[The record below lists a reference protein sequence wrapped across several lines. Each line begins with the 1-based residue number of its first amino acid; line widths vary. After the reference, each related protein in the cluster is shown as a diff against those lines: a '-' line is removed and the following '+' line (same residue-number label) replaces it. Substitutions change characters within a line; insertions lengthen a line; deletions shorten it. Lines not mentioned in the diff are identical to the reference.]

1 MHCLEMSIRENNMMK
16 YPKMRGMMGPR
27 IPNPM
32 MGAKNLQSP
41 MPGPMNT
48 PVAPVAMPDPMKTA
62 PTPTLPSIPT
72 NMDSQSSI
80 DLDDPQRLAK
90 ISTLMKMGRR

>member
-1 MHCLEMSIRENNMMK
+1 MRCLEMSIRENNMMK

-32 MGAKNLQSP
+32 AGAKAMQAP

-48 PVAPVAMPDPMKTA
+48 PMVAPVMPDPMKTA
-62 PTPTLPSIPT
+62 PTPTLPAIPQS
-72 NMDSQSSI
+72 MDSQSSI